1 MDDLAVARTF
11 NTRPEADLAKS
22 ALGAAGIEAMV
33 RADSGG
39 NMRPALAWAG
49 DGFQVVVRADDLEA
63 AREILDLPARP
74 QMRYRG

>member
-1 MDDLAVARTF
+1 MDDALVVARTF

-22 ALGAAGIEAMV
+22 ALNAAGIDAMV

-39 NMRPALAWAG
+39 EMRPAIAWAG
-49 DGFQVVVRADDLEA
+49 DGFQVIVRAEDIEA

-74 QMRYRG
+74 QLR